1 MDIDFGRWAFKNS
14 NLVMFLVTVLVVG
27 GLYAYYDMP
36 KLEDPEI
43 KVRQALVVGV
53 YPGASAHQVE
63 LEVVDPLEKSIRQM
77 NTIYTVESYCYAD
90 LCIMTV
96 ELMST
101 VPEGELEQQWDILRR
116 KVQSTQLPAGVKG
129 VSVRDDFGDVFG
141 MFYAMTGEG
150 LTERQ
155 FSDYAEFIKRELS
168 TLDGV
173 GRIDIYGKRT
183 ECINVSIQQDKLANL
198 GIAPLEVIETLNGQN
213 MSVYSGYYHAG
224 DYRVRVTVND
234 KYRTVEDISELI
246 IQGHEQ
252 DQVRLSD
259 LADIEMGYDEPVRAA
274 LQYDGQHALGISISA
289 REGTDITK
297 VGAAVQK
304 RMDEISKSRLPVG
317 VEFHK
322 VFFQSERVNDA
333 LSTFLINL
341 LESVLL
347 VVVVLI
353 FSMGLRSGMMIGLEL
368 VVIVLGSIL
377 VLYTQDGTLQRVSL
391 GAFIL
396 AMGMLVDN
404 AIVIVDGILVSRSA
418 GKPRMEALTSIGRQ
432 TAMPLLGATL
442 IAILAFLPIF
452 LSPDTTGLYVRDLFI
467 VVAVSLLLSWILALV
482 HMPLMAGRYF
492 YRQKREFRLLRRRS
506 FLPKNDDTRPDE
518 EMEADTNAADAPRAQ
533 QETEETLYSGRFY
546 RALRSFLSFCLNYR
560 WSVLMVLI
568 AMFACSIYCY
578 RFLPQGFFPDM
589 TYNQLYME
597 YKLPEGVEQTRVQ
610 RDLDSIQSLLRQ
622 CPDVTHITASTGG
635 TPSRY
640 NLVRS
645 IATPS
650 LSYGELIIDFT
661 DADALV
667 RNMESLQA
675 QVAGQFPDAYVKMKR
690 YNLMYKKYPIE
701 ARFSGPDPAVLHQ
714 LADSCRAAMIRSGAV
729 RFITTDWDPKVPML
743 TADYNQQ
750 NARRQKLSRMEVG
763 TTLLGATDGIPVGSF
778 YDGIHNKPIYMKT
791 LDADG
796 KPIDDLGEAN
806 VFNLIPHFTGLLNRK
821 TMEGIMTGVL
831 HQSDLLEEMLTS
843 TPLRQVGNG
852 VNVEWEDP
860 LVIRFNGQ
868 RAQRVQCSP
877 AQGMGTE
884 AARQVVEAELQK
896 MQIPEGYTL
905 SWAGEKE
912 ASDQSMKYLFKNFPL
927 AIILMI
933 AILILLFKDY
943 KTPAILFSCIPM
955 ILIGV
960 IPAVLISG
968 ATFGFVAIV
977 GLLGLIGMML
987 KNGIVLMDE
996 IHLEISGGK
1005 APRQA
1010 LIDSSL
1016 SRLRPV
1022 MMAAATTILGMVP
1035 LLPDAMFGGM
1045 AATIMGGL
1053 FMGTVITLIIIP
1065 VLYAIFFHI
1074 KE

>member
-1 MDIDFGRWAFKNS
+1 MEIDFGRWAFKNS
-14 NLVMFLVTVLVVG
+14 KLVAFLIAVLVMG
-27 GLYAYYDMP
+27 GLFAYYDMP

-43 KVRQALVVGV
+43 KVRQALIVGV

-63 LEVVDPLEKSIRQM
+63 LEVVDPLEKSIQQM
-77 NTIYTVESYCYAD
+77 NTIYSVESYCYAD
-90 LCIMTV
+90 LCIITV
-96 ELMST
+96 ELLST
-101 VPEGELEQQWDILRR
+101 VPEDELEQQWDILRR
-116 KVQSTQLPAGVKG
+116 KVQATSLPQGVAS

-141 MFYAMTGEG
+141 MFYAVTGEG
-150 LTERQ
+150 LTDRQ
-155 FSDYAEFIKRELS
+155 LSDYAEFIKRELGAV
-168 TLDGV
+168 DGV

-183 ECINVSIQQDKLANL
+183 ECINVSIHQDKLANL

-213 MSVYSGYYHAG
+213 LSIYSGYYHAG
-224 DYRVRVTVND
+224 DHRIRVSVND
-234 KYRTVEDISELI
+234 KYRTVDDIASLI
-246 IQGHEQ
+246 IQGHEK
-252 DQVRLSD
+252 DQVRLRD
-259 LADIEMGYDEPVRAA
+259 LADVEMAYDEPVRAA
-274 LQYDGQHALGISISA
+274 MQYDGEHALGICISA
-289 REGTDITK
+289 RAGTDITK
-297 VGAAVQK
+297 VGAAVQE
-304 RMDEISKSRLPVG
+304 RMEDICTNRLPAG
-317 VEFHK
+317 IEFHK

-347 VVVVLI
+347 VVIVLI
-353 FSMGLRSGMMIGLEL
+353 FSMGLRSGLMIGVEL

-391 GAFIL
+391 AAFIL

-404 AIVIVDGILVSRSA
+404 AIVVVDGILVA
-418 GKPRMEALTSIGRQ
+418 KAEGKPRMEALTAIGRK
-432 TAMPLLGATL
+432 TAMPLLGATF

-452 LSPDTTGLYVRDLFI
+452 LSPDTTGIYVRDLFI
-467 VVAVSLLLSWILALV
+467 VIAVSLLLSWILALV
-482 HMPLMAGRYF
+482 HVPLMGGRYL
-492 YRQKREFRLLRRRS
+492 FRDEGTTQATS
-506 FLPKNDDTRPDE
+506 SASGDDTSKESR
-518 EMEADTNAADAPRAQ
+518 
-533 QETEETLYSGRFY
+533 LY
-546 RALRSFLSFCLNYR
+546 RSMRTFLTFCLGHR
-560 WSVLMVLI
+560 WSVLVVLV
-568 AMFACSIYCY
+568 AMFAGSVFCY

-597 YKLPEGVEQTRVQ
+597 YKLPEGVEQSRVQ

-645 IATPS
+645 IATPT
-650 LSYGELIIDFT
+650 LSYGELIVDFK
-661 DADALV
+661 DPEALV
-667 RNMESLQA
+667 KNIERLQE
-675 QVAGQFPDAYVKMKR
+675 QVAESFPDAYVKMKR
-690 YNLMYKKYPIE
+690 YNLMYKKFPIE

-714 LADSCRAAMIRSGAV
+714 LADSCRDAMIHTGAV
-729 RFITTDWDPKVPML
+729 RFITTDWDPPVPL
-743 TADYNQQ
+743 LVADYNQQ
-750 NARRQKLSRMEVG
+750 NARRQGLSRMEVG

-778 YDGIHNKPIYMKT
+778 YDGIHNQPIYLKT

-796 KPIDDLGEAN
+796 NPIDDLGEAS
-806 VFNLIPHFTGLLNRK
+806 VFSLLPHFANIINRE
-821 TMEGIMTGVL
+821 TMEGLLTGRVQ
-831 HQSDLLEEMLTS
+831 QSDLLEQMLTD
-843 TPLRQVGNG
+843 TPLRQVGEG
-852 VNVEWEDP
+852 VSVEWEDP

-877 AQGMGTE
+877 AEGMGTE
-884 AARQVVEAELQK
+884 AARQEVETALQALEL
-896 MQIPEGYTL
+896 PEGYTL

-912 ASDQSMKYLFKNFPL
+912 ASDQSMQYLFKNFPL

-933 AILILLFKDY
+933 AILIMLFKDY
-943 KTPAILFSCIPM
+943 KTPTILFCCIPM

-968 ATFGFVAIV
+968 TTFGFVAIV
-977 GLLGLIGMML
+977 GVLGLIGMML

-996 IHLEISGGK
+996 IKLQIGSGK

-1022 MMAAATTILGMVP
+1022 SMAAATTILGMVP
-1035 LLPDAMFGGM
+1035 LLSDAMFGSM

-1053 FMGTVITLIIIP
+1053 LMGTIITLIIIP
-1065 VLYAIFFHI
+1065 VLYALFFHI

>member
-1 MDIDFGRWAFKNS
+1 MEIDFGRWAFKNS
-14 NLVMFLVTVLVVG
+14 KLVMFLIFVLAMG
-27 GLYAYYDMP
+27 GIFAYYDMP

-43 KVRQALVVGV
+43 KVRQALIVGV

-63 LEVVDPLEKSIRQM
+63 LELVDPLEKSIRQM

-90 LCIMTV
+90 LCIITV

-101 VPEGELEQQWDILRR
+101 VPEDELEQQWDILRR
-116 KVQSTQLPAGVKG
+116 KVQATTLPEGVNN
-129 VSVRDDFGDVFG
+129 VTVRDDFGDVFG

-150 LTERQ
+150 LNDRQ
-155 FSDYAEFIKRELS
+155 LSDYAEFIKRELS
-168 TLDGV
+168 TIDGV

-183 ECINVSIQQDKLANL
+183 ECINVSIHQDKLANL
-198 GIAPLEVIETLNGQN
+198 GVSPLEIIQTLNGQN
-213 MSVYSGYYHAG
+213 ASVYSGYFHSG
-224 DYRVRVTVND
+224 DHRIRVTVND
-234 KYRTVEDISELI
+234 KYRSVEDIASLI
-246 IQGHEQ
+246 IQGHEK

-259 LADIEMGYDEPVRAA
+259 LADVEMAYDEPVRAA
-274 LQYDGQHALGISISA
+274 LHYDGELALGISISA
-289 REGTDITK
+289 RAGTDITK
-297 VGAAVQK
+297 VGAEVQK
-304 RMDEISKSRLPVG
+304 HMDDIRANRLPAG

-347 VVVVLI
+347 VVIVLI
-353 FSMGLRSGMMIGLEL
+353 FSMGLRSGIMIGIEL

-391 GAFIL
+391 AAFIL

-404 AIVIVDGILVSRSA
+404 AIVIVDGILVNRSA
-418 GKPRMEALTSIGRQ
+418 GKPRMEALTAIGRQ

-452 LSPDTTGLYVRDLFI
+452 LSPDTTGIYVRDLFI
-467 VVAVSLLLSWILALV
+467 VIAVSLLLSWILALV

-492 YRQKREFRLLRRRS
+492 YRPKREFRLLRRRS
-506 FLPKNDDTRPDE
+506 FLPKNEDTRPDE
-518 EMEADTNAADAPRAQ
+518 EMEANTKASDAPRAQ
-533 QETEETLYSGRFY
+533 QETEETLYNGRFY
-546 RALRSFLSFCLNYR
+546 RALRAFLSFCLTYR
-560 WSVLMVLI
+560 WGVLVVLVGL
-568 AMFACSIYCY
+568 FAGSIFCY

-597 YKLPEGVEQTRVQ
+597 YKLPEGVESTRVQ
-610 RDLDSIQSLLRQ
+610 RDLDSIQALLRQ

-645 IATPS
+645 IATPA

-667 RNMESLQA
+667 KNIERLQA
-675 QVAGQFPDAYVKMKR
+675 QVCEHFPDAYVKMKR

-701 ARFSGPDPAVLHQ
+701 ARFAGPDPTVLHQ
-714 LADSCRAAMIRSGAV
+714 LADSCRAAMIRTGVV
-729 RFITTDWDPKVPML
+729 RFITTDWDPQVPMIV
-743 TADYNQQ
+743 ADYSQQ
-750 NARRQKLSRMEVG
+750 NARQQNLSRQEVG
-763 TTLLGATDGIPVGSF
+763 ITLLGATDGIPLGSF
-778 YDGIHNKPIYMKT
+778 YDGIHKQPIYMNT

-796 KPIDDLGEAN
+796 KPIDDLGEAS
-806 VFNLIPHFTGLLNRK
+806 VFSLIPNVSSILNK
-821 TMEGIMTGVL
+821 ETMEGIMTGRL
-831 HQSDLLEEMLTS
+831 HKADLVESMFTN
-843 TPLRQVGNG
+843 TPLRQVGEG
-852 VNVEWEDP
+852 VSVEWEDP

-868 RAQRVQCSP
+868 RAQRVQCTP
-877 AQGMGTE
+877 VENMGTE
-884 AARQVVEAELQK
+884 AARKVVEAELAKLQL
-896 MQIPEGYTL
+896 PEGYTL

-912 ASDQSMKYLFKNFPL
+912 ASDQSMKYLFKNFPI
-927 AIILMI
+927 AIIMMI
-933 AILILLFKDY
+933 AILILLFGDY

-960 IPAVLISG
+960 IPAVLLSG
-968 ATFGFVAIV
+968 TTFGFVAIV
-977 GLLGLIGMML
+977 GVLGLIGMML

-1005 APRQA
+1005 PPRQA

-1022 MMAAATTILGMVP
+1022 AMAAATTILGMVP
-1035 LLPDAMFGGM
+1035 LLSDAMFGSM

-1053 FMGTVITLIIIP
+1053 FMGTIITLIIIP